1 MLTEAATSSARAPG
15 LLDSV
20 KDLGRTAI
28 DILHTRFELL
38 VAEIHEEQA
47 RIAEI
52 LLMAAL
58 SLLSFFLSIVFFAF
72 MIVVVFWDTDYRIL
86 ATGLMALVLFVIG
99 CALSFAFIRKAKA
112 KPKLF
117 SESLDELGADLE
129 RLR

>member
-1 MLTEAATSSARAPG
+1 MLIDAATSSTRAPR
-15 LLDSV
+15 LLESV

-38 VAEIHEEQA
+38 VTEIHEEQA

-72 MIVVVFWDTDYRIL
+72 LIVVAFWDSDYRVL
-86 ATGLMALVLFVIG
+86 ATGLVALFLACVGGALF
-99 CALSFAFIRKAKA
+99 FAFIKKAKA

-117 SESLDELGADLE
+117 SESLDELGEDLE
-129 RLR
+129 RLK